1 MFRGTELSSPEC
13 IFARPS
19 AKCISFRDPGTDES
33 KSYQMADS
41 RGSSLGCSVAFGR
54 GKGFGRLA
62 YMHRTATK
70 KQAQMSI
77 AIRTGSGPIIHRLL
91 HHYTETHGTFIRPII
106 MYIFSIIALI
116 KTQAY
121 IEHLFNSS
129 LIKARQ
135 LIGSNGSINLRSPWD
150 ENRTIYVHVRLIE
163 IRVVQYF
170 TAQLYH

>member
-1 MFRGTELSSPEC
+1 MFRGTKLSSSEC

-19 AKCISFRDPGTDES
+19 TKFQFTDARTK
-33 KSYQMADS
+33 KSYQIADS
-41 RGSSLGCSVAFGR
+41 RGSSSGFLEVFGR
-54 GKGFGRLA
+54 GIGFGRLA

-121 IEHLFNSS
+121 IENLFNSS

-135 LIGSNGSINLRSPWD
+135 LIGSNGSSYRSP
-150 ENRTIYVHVRLIE
+150 
-163 IRVVQYF
+163 
-170 TAQLYH
+170 

>member
-1 MFRGTELSSPEC
+1 
-13 IFARPS
+13 
-19 AKCISFRDPGTDES
+19 
-33 KSYQMADS
+33 
-41 RGSSLGCSVAFGR
+41 
-54 GKGFGRLA
+54 
-62 YMHRTATK
+62 MHRTATR

-121 IEHLFNSS
+121 IGNLFNSS

-135 LIGSNGSINLRSPWD
+135 LIGSNGSSRRCPWD
-150 ENRTIYVHVRLIE
+150 EDGSRPSPSHGDLSSTVLYSTVISLKGIEERDQFFGMKFFVQVITVWFYWVLANGSPTVNSQSFVRN
-163 IRVVQYF
+163 
-170 TAQLYH
+170 

>member
-1 MFRGTELSSPEC
+1 MNVTGAGFPQIQTCRNIFDKCSEEQNSARLRASSPVQVL
-13 IFARPS
+13 
-19 AKCISFRDPGTDES
+19 KQLFRDLWTAL
-33 KSYQMADS
+33 KSYQIADN
-41 RGSSLGCSVAFGR
+41 RGSSLGFSEAFGR
-54 GKGFGRLA
+54 GIGFGRLA

-121 IEHLFNSS
+121 IENLFNSS

-135 LIGSNGSINLRSPWD
+135 LIGSNGSSRRCP
-150 ENRTIYVHVRLIE
+150 
-163 IRVVQYF
+163 
-170 TAQLYH
+170 